1 MTEMISLLLASLLAA
16 SLADAESALAAGD
29 PDAALPVLAAL
40 EERGGLAHADHLRLL
55 VLRGTA
61 QAFVDDKD
69 AAIATFVT
77 LLTLAPTQTLPYDAS
92 PKVTFAF
99 EAARERASRRR
110 ALDIALVVPAVAR
123 LDEPIA
129 VTVVR
134 HADIDA
140 HVRSVSVWHR
150 DKGQTEWQRI
160 DAALSAD
167 QVTLQVPA
175 RRSQGAAVDDS
186 GRPGVLVEVALVG
199 VDVRG
204 SQVLLAP
211 GPGDPL
217 EVPVGYDAPPPW
229 YMNPWMWTG
238 AVVTGVVLA
247 GAATAALVVANVPPD
262 TIRVTSQAA
271 P

>member
-1 MTEMISLLLASLLAA
+1 MTDMISLLLASLLAA
-16 SLADAESALAAGD
+16 SLADAEGALAAGD
-29 PDAALPVLAAL
+29 PDAALPVLASL
-40 EERGGLAHADHLRLL
+40 EARGGLAHTDLLRLL

-61 QAFVDDKD
+61 QAFVDDKE

-77 LLTLAPTQTLPYDAS
+77 LLTLAPVQTLPYDAS

-123 LDEPIA
+123 LDEPIG

-134 HADIDA
+134 HADVDG
-140 HVRSVSVWHR
+140 HVRRVAVWHR
-150 DKGQTEWQRI
+150 DKGQRDWQRVE
-160 DAALSAD
+160 AALTGD
-167 QVTLQVPA
+167 QVTVQVPA
-175 RRSQGAAVDDS
+175 RSSQGAAIDEL

-199 VDVRG
+199 VDARG

-211 GPGDPL
+211 GPADPL

-238 AVVTGVVLA
+238 AVVAGVVFA

-262 TIRVTSQAA
+262 TVSVTSQAA